1 MRAFPSKKASSSA
14 KKQVS
19 AGDIFLD
26 FAKKQLGKKWAKT
39 MGKDWLE
46 KITRAT
52 AKWSPEEAQKFLEF
66 LRSRIGEE
74 NTIKR
79 IKSTSYFPYMNYRSF
94 MEKVT
99 LYEQYI
105 GEEGVTNRLHRSL
118 GGFHKGQV
126 NEIRSG
132 VEFLKSYIGEEM
144 TIQKMEQDLQ
154 VLSSIKSE
162 RLKLVVDL
170 IEGYLGKET
179 MVQRVIK
186 DLRVL
191 SPLKSEDLQSNI
203 EFTENYLGGG
213 AEAKE
218 RVKEALQNYFV
229 DILSTRPIP
238 KSYF

>member
-14 KKQVS
+14 TKKQVS
-19 AGDIFLD
+19 AGDIFLN
-26 FAKKQLGKKWAKT
+26 FAKEQLGKEWTET

-52 AKWSPEEAQKFLEF
+52 AKWSPEEAQKFLKF
-66 LRSRIGEE
+66 LRNRIGEE

-105 GEEGVTNRLHRSL
+105 GEEGVTSRLQKSF

-154 VLSSIKSE
+154 VFSNIKSE
-162 RLKLVVDL
+162 RLKLVVEL
-170 IEGYLGKET
+170 IEGYLGKEE
-179 MVQRVIK
+179 MVQRVSE
-186 DLRVL
+186 DLRVFARARFD
-191 SPLKSEDLQSNI
+191 ELQPALES
-203 EFTENYLGGG
+203 TEKLLGGG
-213 AEAKE
+213 IQAKE
-218 RVKEALQNYFV
+218 QVKVVLQENLIT
-229 DILSTRPIP
+229 ILTRHPM
-238 KSYF
+238 